1 MLTHRDRNIHVLQLV
16 YTLNFICGGT
26 FCLVPRKPPKDSRHV
41 KFTRYS
47 GKLTVFA
54 ILVGKCFH
62 VNSFCGST
70 FFQVPLQLV
79 LNCMNLFVYSLCLCM
94 NVITVTPRYNTV
106 VGRHLLRPPYKRGA
120 LWDPVDLFDIIH
132 CLSQA
137 AIPRHCRV
145 LYSNVAQK

>member
-47 GKLTVFA
+47 GKPPKDSRHVKFTRYSGKPPKDSRHVKFTRYSGKPPKDSRHVKFTRYSGKLTVFA

-62 VNSFCGST
+62 INSFCGST
-70 FFQVPLQLV
+70 FF
-79 LNCMNLFVYSLCLCM
+79 
-94 NVITVTPRYNTV
+94 
-106 VGRHLLRPPYKRGA
+106 
-120 LWDPVDLFDIIH
+120 
-132 CLSQA
+132 
-137 AIPRHCRV
+137 
-145 LYSNVAQK
+145 